1 MRRFIPSIHRILLLL
16 VALVPTLFASMA
28 SGQAQ
33 SPLAAALSGNSTGTG
48 PNSGPNSGQGEPES
62 DATPLGDQ
70 DIQALERVLENP
82 RARAAL
88 IQALKG
94 ASANGQGQ
102 DLGQGQSANGT
113 TPSETPSA
121 ELENEERD
129 LISAMTHHLRASWSG
144 LVDGAK
150 LVDNLPQLWFWLEMQ
165 TQPVSLTL
173 WGTFL
178 WQFGLAISIGL
189 LVRWLAAKAIRR
201 PGTRVDLAAEGLPIY
216 GRWLLVPVR
225 LLLNMLPVGA
235 FALATNLTLP
245 LIDAGLTARV
255 IAGVAVVAFVM
266 ARAIQHVARVLF
278 LPTTQALSVLPLSPE
293 TGAYLYIW
301 VRRMSTVGAIGVC
314 LLGTMD
320 MMLVPRGVLSL
331 TRKSVGLV
339 EFGLV
344 AVVILQNRRALSSF
358 LRSHIVDLGG
368 GSRAAKAIGR
378 LAEVWHILAL
388 VYATALFLM
397 WFLEVP
403 GGFAFAT
410 VATLKSLATIVVTWV
425 LTRMAKG
432 LLDKLFTI
440 SDDMR
445 LRHPGL
451 ERRAN
456 RYLSALRGALAL
468 ILALFAA
475 IIILESWGA
484 NSLDWLSSSLGQRLI
499 GGILSIALV
508 VAIGLAVWEVVVAM
522 ADRFLRDIDDEGNT
536 IELGQRVRT
545 LVPLA
550 RTVAMIVLIL
560 IISLIVLSELGVNI
574 GPLLAGAGV
583 LGLAISFGSQ
593 KLVQDVITG
602 AFCLIEDAIAVGD
615 VVTVAG
621 HSGVV
626 EGLSIRS
633 IRLRDM
639 TGSVHTIPFSTVDT
653 VTNMT
658 KDFSY
663 YVMEVGVAY
672 REDTDHVCEV
682 LRRVD
687 DDLRTN
693 PEYAKELLEPLE
705 ILGVDQFA
713 DSAVIIKARLK
724 TRPIKQ
730 WFVGREFNRLM
741 KKAFDAEG
749 IEIPFPH
756 TTLYFGVDQKGE
768 APPAYLRMDPK
779 WRAPRPEAG
788 PPAPPSEPEQGAH
801 VDLPDSDGR

>member
-1 MRRFIPSIHRILLLL
+1 MRRFAPAIPRAFLFLVLL
-16 VALVPTLFASMA
+16 VPALLAPTAPS
-28 SGQAQ
+28 QAQ
-33 SPLAAALSGNSTGTG
+33 SSLSAPLSTVAAGPTQGTAGTDSTPLADG
-48 PNSGPNSGQGEPES
+48 
-62 DATPLGDQ
+62 
-70 DIQALERVLENP
+70 DIQALERILGNP
-82 RARAAL
+82 QTRAAL
-88 IQALKG
+88 LQALKE
-94 ASANGQGQ
+94 ASTGSDNRGDAATTEDPGRALDDAEQG
-102 DLGQGQSANGT
+102 
-113 TPSETPSA
+113 
-121 ELENEERD
+121 
-129 LISAMTHHLRASWSG
+129 LITAMTHHLRASWSG
-144 LVDGAK
+144 LINGAR
-150 LVDNLPQLWFWLEMQ
+150 LLDSLPQLWFWLEMQ
-165 TQPVSLTL
+165 TQPDSLVL
-173 WGTFL
+173 WGAFI
-178 WQFGLAISIGL
+178 WQFGLAISVGLIG
-189 LVRWLAAKAIRR
+189 RWLAAKAIQR

-216 GRWLLVPVR
+216 GRWALLPVR
-225 LLLNMLPVGA
+225 LLLNMLPVGV

-255 IAGVAVVAFVM
+255 IAGVAVVAFVL
-266 ARAIQHVARVLF
+266 ARAVQHVARVLF
-278 LPTTQALSVLPLSPE
+278 LPSTQALAVLPISPE
-293 TGAYLYIW
+293 TGAYLYLW
-301 VRRMSTVGAIGVC
+301 VRRLSTVAAIGVC
-314 LLGTMD
+314 LLGTLD
-320 MMLVPRGVLSL
+320 MILVPQGVLSL
-331 TRKSVGLV
+331 TRKAVGLV

-344 AVVILQNRRALSSF
+344 ALIILQNRRTLSSW
-358 LRSHIVDLGG
+358 LRIHIIDLGG
-368 GSRAAKAIGR
+368 GSRAAKAVGR

-410 VATLKSLATIVVTWV
+410 LATIKSLATILVAWMISRV
-425 LTRMAKG
+425 AIG

-440 SDDMR
+440 SEEMR

-456 RYLSALRGALAL
+456 SYLSVLKGGVTLVL
-468 ILALFAA
+468 ILFAA
-475 IIILESWGA
+475 IVILESWGA
-484 NSLDWLSSSLGQRLI
+484 DSLDWVSGPLGQRLI
-499 GGILSIALV
+499 GGVLSIALV
-508 VAIGLAVWEVVVAM
+508 VAIGLVVWEAVVAT
-522 ADRFLRDIDDEGNT
+522 ADRFLRDTDEKGNT

-550 RTVAMIVLIL
+550 RTVILIILIL

-633 IRLRDM
+633 IRLRDL

-663 YVMEVGVAY
+663 YVMEIGVAY

-682 LRRVD
+682 LRQVD

-788 PPAPPSEPEQGAH
+788 PPPPPSEPEQGAP
-801 VDLPDSDGR
+801 VDLPDADGR

>member
-1 MRRFIPSIHRILLLL
+1 MRRFIPSLPPVLLLL
-16 VALVPTLFASMA
+16 VALVPTLLASA
-28 SGQAQ
+28 ATGQAQ
-33 SPLAAALSGNSTGTG
+33 SPLAATLSATSTSPT
-48 PNSGPNSGQGEPES
+48 PKTTQGEQEQ
-62 DATPLGDQ
+62 DIPLGDQ

-94 ASANGQGQ
+94 AGPNGQGQ
-102 DLGQGQSANGT
+102 KVNDVS
-113 TPSETPSA
+113 PSEAPST
-121 ELENEERD
+121 EIENEEQD
-129 LISAMTHHLRASWSG
+129 LILAMTRHLRELWSG

-165 TQPVSLTL
+165 TQPDSLAL
-173 WGTFL
+173 WGTFV
-178 WQFGLAISIGL
+178 WQFGLAISVGL
-189 LVRWLAAKAIRR
+189 IARWLMAKAIQH
-201 PGTRVDLAAEGLPIY
+201 PGARVDLAAEGLPVY
-216 GRWLLVPVR
+216 SRWLLVPVR

-255 IAGVAVVAFVM
+255 ISSVAVVAFVL
-266 ARAIQHVARVLF
+266 ARVIQHVARVLF
-278 LPTTQALSVLPLSPE
+278 LPSTQALSILPISPE
-293 TGAYLYIW
+293 TGAYLYLW
-301 VRRMSTVGAIGVC
+301 VRRMSTVAAVGVC
-314 LLGTMD
+314 LMGALD
-320 MMLVPRGVLSL
+320 MMLVPQGVLSL
-331 TRKSVGLV
+331 TRKAVGLM
-339 EFGLV
+339 EFGLL
-344 AVVILQNRRALSSF
+344 AVLILQNRRTLSSV
-358 LRSHIVDLGG
+358 LRSHIIDLGG

-403 GGFAFAT
+403 GGFTFAT
-410 VATLKSLATIVVTWV
+410 IATLKSLATIIVTWAV
-425 LTRMAKG
+425 TRMAKG

-440 SDDMR
+440 SEEMHR
-445 LRHPGL
+445 RHPGL

-456 RYLSALRGALAL
+456 RYLSALKGALGL
-468 ILALFAA
+468 ILAFIAA
-475 IIILESWGA
+475 IVILESWGA
-484 NSLDWLSSSLGQRLI
+484 NSLDWLSSALGQRMI
-499 GGILSIALV
+499 GGFLSIALV

-522 ADRFLRDIDDEGNT
+522 ADRFLRETDEEGKT

-639 TGSVHTIPFSTVDT
+639 TGSVHTIPFSTVET

-687 DDLRTN
+687 DELRTN
-693 PEYAKELLEPLE
+693 LEYAMELLEPLE

-713 DSAVIIKARLK
+713 DSAVVIKARLK

-749 IEIPFPH
+749 IEMPFPH

-768 APPAYLRMDPK
+768 APPAYLRMDPN

-788 PPAPPSEPEQGAH
+788 PPAPPPEPESGAH